1 MSASTGNPPA
11 TTGTT
16 PATNPSQGSTSQT
29 ATPAASSP
37 EFHEEWLNI
46 LKTPWK
52 TCHVLAVI
60 ICIGGL
66 CWWDSWGQTAVRCST
81 VIAALGVLLCDR
93 LRTLF
98 TFLLLVAAG
107 LTLIVLGVGE
117 ILKSDLS
124 IRQASVWVAMV
135 AGVVVIIC
143 SGLAAVGR
151 WGDEQ

>member
-1 MSASTGNPPA
+1 MSASTANSPA
-11 TTGTT
+11 
-16 PATNPSQGSTSQT
+16 ANPSQGSFQQ
-29 ATPAASSP
+29 PAAPTASQAV
-37 EFHEEWLNI
+37 FYEEWLTI

-52 TCHVLAVI
+52 TCHLLAVI
-60 ICIGGL
+60 VCIGGL

-98 TFLLLVAAG
+98 TFLLLIAAG

-117 ILKSDLS
+117 ILKNDLS
-124 IRQASVWVAMV
+124 IRQASVWIAMV
-135 AGVVVIIC
+135 TGVVVIIC